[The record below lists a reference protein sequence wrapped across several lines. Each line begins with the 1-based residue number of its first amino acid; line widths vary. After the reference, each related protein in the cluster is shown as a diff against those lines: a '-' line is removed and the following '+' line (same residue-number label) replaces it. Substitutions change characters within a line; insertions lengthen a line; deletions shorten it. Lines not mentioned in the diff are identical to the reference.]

1 MNCSPSASMAVNSFA
16 RMLKGQVRC
25 YSAPLDM
32 AIPASKQ
39 RYIPTSGS
47 YPQGFL
53 VSGTHVGVKASN
65 TRFPDL
71 ALIASETPCSAAA
84 VFTTNKFQ
92 AAPVQVS
99 RETLRSRKGEGIR
112 AVVINS
118 GCANAVTGK
127 GGLEDAVQMGRTVDQ
142 CNGVE
147 NDSSLVMSTGVI
159 GQRLPISKILDRIP
173 TAHSNLASSHEA
185 WLTTARA
192 ICTTDTFPKLLSR
205 EFTLPSSPGRT
216 YRLAGMTKGAGMI
229 HPNMATLLGVLC
241 TDAAVEPAALQS
253 LLKHAVSR
261 SFNSISIDGDTSTN
275 DTIAVLANGA
285 AGGNTV
291 PASETSEDYQALQ
304 TVLTDFA
311 QELSQL
317 VVRDG
322 EGATKFV
329 TVRVRN
335 SPDYESA
342 RLIASTIARSPLVKT
357 ALYGRDANWGRILCA
372 VGYTQG
378 VRDGTVVPERT
389 SVSFRPV
396 DGSPILKL
404 LVNGEPETVD
414 EERASAILQNEDL
427 EIEIDLGGGE
437 KGEAGCGGED
447 AVYWF
452 CDFSHEYVTINGD
465 YRT

>member
-1 MNCSPSASMAVNSFA
+1 MAVNSFA

>member
-1 MNCSPSASMAVNSFA
+1 
-16 RMLKGQVRC
+16 
-25 YSAPLDM
+25 
-32 AIPASKQ
+32 
-39 RYIPTSGS
+39 
-47 YPQGFL
+47 
-53 VSGTHVGVKASN
+53 
-65 TRFPDL
+65 
-71 ALIASETPCSAAA
+71 
-84 VFTTNKFQ
+84 
-92 AAPVQVS
+92 
-99 RETLRSRKGEGIR
+99 
-112 AVVINS
+112 
-118 GCANAVTGK
+118 
-127 GGLEDAVQMGRTVDQ
+127 
-142 CNGVE
+142 
-147 NDSSLVMSTGVI
+147 
-159 GQRLPISKILDRIP
+159 
-173 TAHSNLASSHEA
+173 
-185 WLTTARA
+185 
-192 ICTTDTFPKLLSR
+192 
-205 EFTLPSSPGRT
+205 
-216 YRLAGMTKGAGMI
+216 MTKGAGMI

-285 AGGNTV
+285 AGGETV
-291 PASETSEDYQALQ
+291 RAPSGEPSADYQALQ
-304 TVLTDFA
+304 AVLTDFA

-335 SPDYESA
+335 SPDYDSGK
-342 RLIASTIARSPLVKT
+342 LIASTIARSPLVKT

-372 VGYTQG
+372 IGYTQG

-396 DGSPILKL
+396 DGSPVLNL

-427 EIEIDLGGGE
+427 EIEVNLGGGDQ
-437 KGEAGCGGED
+437 GAAGCGGED